1 MNPHAKPYG
10 APSCGLP
17 PGIVAAKL
25 REWQVGDELAQFGG
39 GVSCEGGL
47 KPVLV
52 LVNRE
57 VPLGQSLA
65 QLMGGPLPVTI
76 AGSHN
81 VVVGAVMMPP
91 MLDLDSGKLWS

>member
-1 MNPHAKPYG
+1 MDPHAKPCG

-25 REWQVGDELAQFGG
+25 RERQVGDELAQFGG
-39 GVSCEGGL
+39 GVSGERGL

-57 VPLGQSLA
+57 VPLGQRLA
-65 QLMGGPLPVTI
+65 QLIGGPLPVAI
-76 AGSHN
+76 AGSNRRGGWGGHE
-81 VVVGAVMMPP
+81 AS
-91 MLDLDSGKLWS
+91 DARS